1 MALSAARRCEGPWI
15 AAAAWSA
22 NACSKTLCTYHQRSC
37 TSSPVTDT
45 IAATADLGTITP

>member
-15 AAAAWSA
+15 AAAAIVSER
-22 NACSKTLCTYHQRSC
+22 LFEDPLYHQRSC